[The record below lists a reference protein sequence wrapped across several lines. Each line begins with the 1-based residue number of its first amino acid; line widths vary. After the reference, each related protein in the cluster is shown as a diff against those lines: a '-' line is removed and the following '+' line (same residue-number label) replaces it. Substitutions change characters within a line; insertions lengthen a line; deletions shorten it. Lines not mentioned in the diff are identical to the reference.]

1 MQLASS
7 FEGGPAGVEG
17 DWMFGTAG
25 AGVVGWGSYAGAAG
39 GCVLLDTVFSYGRDL
54 ICSEIR
60 ARE

>member
-1 MQLASS
+1 MAPL

-25 AGVVGWGSYAGAAG
+25 AAVTGWGFYVGATG
-39 GCVLLDTVFSYGRDL
+39 GCVLLGVVFGYGGDL